1 MGGSWGHPI
10 FALSGKVLG
19 KINRRLHIVSSQ
31 QFSSLSQFLSRNY
44 IKATST
50 DSHIDLEFASR
61 FFLLALVSRWE
72 YCKYFFFE
80 ETREKEK
87 SDAKISASCISFSRY
102 ITTLTTACKR
112 VRKENTGQIRGV
124 DYRCNHTAGFR
135 IFLLLGVLYQNGDS
149 LHCYNSK
156 FMRFQTTI
164 TRLRLSHFCPIR
176 SGMEWLFCH
185 FYLAYTFCNTYKSP
199 TWYIYNIHLR
209 LNIWQLFITPPS
221 KLFHTCLALC

>member
-72 YCKYFFFE
+72 YCKYFFFWGNE
-80 ETREKEK
+80 RERE
-87 SDAKISASCISFSRY
+87 IRCQNIGQLY
-102 ITTLTTACKR
+102 ILFPL
-112 VRKENTGQIRGV
+112 
-124 DYRCNHTAGFR
+124 YHYSNHG
-135 IFLLLGVLYQNGDS
+135 LQ
-149 LHCYNSK
+149 
-156 FMRFQTTI
+156 
-164 TRLRLSHFCPIR
+164 
-176 SGMEWLFCH
+176 
-185 FYLAYTFCNTYKSP
+185 KSP
-199 TWYIYNIHLR
+199 EGEYRTDQRCWLPLQPHCWFSHISLVGC
-209 LNIWQLFITPPS
+209 FIS
-221 KLFHTCLALC
+221 KRR